1 MSHGRSAILSVL
13 SLAVFVAGSGSV
25 VEAAVPRKST
35 ASQVSSPTS
44 KVTPQLGV
52 RAIPIA
58 QTLAVLDLPFPNR
71 IAALRAQG
79 PSGYKNLRGI
89 MFDPKSKI
97 DMRWRS
103 AMAIGR
109 LGGPLSLP
117 ELERAMKADVWE
129 LRSASLLAVSRFDRA
144 TASKWSRKLLN
155 DKSLLVRLT
164 AVETLEAIGDRTSVP
179 ELWSQL
185 NSRENFKRSQSL
197 FIRRRIVEAL
207 AKLEATGSEARFVRL
222 LDDGDTKLYVPAI
235 QALERLTGQSL
246 GKPNDPLPRRRAL
259 WQQWQVTRG

>member
-1 MSHGRSAILSVL
+1 MSRAILAILSAVATTATGIL
-13 SLAVFVAGSGSV
+13 SPSGV
-25 VEAAVPRKST
+25 QAAVPRKAT
-35 ASQVSSPTS
+35 SSEAAQMKPAM
-44 KVTPQLGV
+44 GV
-52 RAIPIA
+52 RAISKS

-103 AMAIGR
+103 TMAVGR

-129 LRSASLLAVSRFDRA
+129 LRSAALLAVSRFDRA
-144 TASKWSRKLLN
+144 TASKWSRKLLK
-155 DKSLLVRLT
+155 DKALLVRLT
-164 AVETLEAIGDRTSVP
+164 AVETLEAIQDRSSVP

-207 AKLEATGSEARFVRL
+207 AKLEATGSEARFVKL
-222 LDDGDTKLYVPAI
+222 LDDGDPNLHLPAI

-246 GKPNDPLPRRRAL
+246 GKSNDPVTRRRAL
-259 WQQWQVTRG
+259 WQQWHVTRG